1 MTNRDRDS
9 FDDYNAD
16 DQDDGFL
23 TFDAR
28 EEEEDRSRGPLIIVG
43 FLAILALFGVVAWQ
57 VYANSR
63 DVGQPPQVSAD
74 ANPVKAE
81 ALPTNAVADSDLDKG
96 VFDAASGAAAP
107 GLDVKPDTS
116 AEAPILTDG
125 SAAPDPVAP
134 APVVVPVPAAQPAKQ
149 VAAVSP
155 PAQKPVVKAEP
166 KPAPAAAATKP
177 APTKVASVAKEKPA
191 APKAKAEPAPKP
203 AAPAKP
209 APAPKAE
216 AAAPASAGFAAQLG
230 SFKDKASA
238 DTALAKFRSSG
249 LSGPVSI
256 VAADLGAK
264 GTWYRIR
271 ATGFENRAEVTAFCA
286 KAKSA
291 GAQCIPAS
299 R

>member
-1 MTNRDRDS
+1 MTNRNRDS
-9 FDDYNAD
+9 FEDYNPD

-43 FLAILALFGVVAWQ
+43 FLAVLALFGVIAWQ

-63 DVGQPPQVSAD
+63 DVGQPPQVTAD
-74 ANPVKAE
+74 ANPVKTE
-81 ALPTNAVADSDLDKG
+81 AVPANTIADSDLDKG
-96 VFDAASGAAAP
+96 VFDAASGANAP
-107 GLDVKPDTS
+107 GLDVKPQTS

-125 SAAPDPVAP
+125 SAAPVAVAP
-134 APVVVPVPAAQPAKQ
+134 APVVVPVPATPPAKQ
-149 VAAVSP
+149 GVAASP
-155 PAQKPVVKAEP
+155 PVD
-166 KPAPAAAATKP
+166 KPATKSEPMPAPKVASTKP
-177 APTKVASVAKEKPA
+177 APKQVASIAKEKPR
-191 APKAKAEPAPKP
+191 PSQPKAEPAPKP
-203 AAPAKP
+203 APPVKP
-209 APAPKAE
+209 VPVPKAE
-216 AAAPASAGFAAQLG
+216 ATGAAGSGFAAQLG

-238 DTALAKFRSSG
+238 DTALARFRASG
-249 LSGPVSI
+249 LSGPVTI
-256 VAADLGAK
+256 VTADLGAK

-271 ATGFENRAEVTAFCA
+271 ATGFENRGEVTAFCE

>member
-81 ALPTNAVADSDLDKG
+81 AVPTNTVADGDLDKG

-107 GLDVKPDTS
+107 GLDVKPQTS
-116 AEAPILTDG
+116 TEAPILTDG
-125 SAAPDPVAP
+125 SAAPDAVAP
-134 APVVVPVPAAQPAKQ
+134 APVVVPVPAAPVAKQ
-149 VAAVSP
+149 AAAASP
-155 PAQKPVVKAEP
+155 PAQKPVVKTAP
-166 KPAPAAAATKP
+166 KPAPAA
-177 APTKVASVAKEKPA
+177 APTKVASVAEEKPA
-191 APKAKAEPAPKP
+191 ATKAKAEPAPKP
-203 AAPAKP
+203 ATPAKP
-209 APAPKAE
+209 APVQKAE
-216 AAAPASAGFAAQLG
+216 AAAPVSAGFAAQLG

-238 DTALAKFRSSG
+238 ETALAKFRASG

-271 ATGFENRAEVTAFCA
+271 ATGFENRGEVTTFCE